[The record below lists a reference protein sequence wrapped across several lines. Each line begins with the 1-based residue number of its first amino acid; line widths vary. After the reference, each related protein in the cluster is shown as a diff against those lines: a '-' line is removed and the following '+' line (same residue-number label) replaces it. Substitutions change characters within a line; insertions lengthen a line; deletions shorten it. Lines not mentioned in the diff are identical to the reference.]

1 MPTLTDQSLKAQKAP
16 KTGRLELTDAR
27 SQGLVF
33 RVTDKGHRSF
43 SFRFRCPITGRVSR
57 FTIGDYPD
65 MTLANARR
73 RADELRVQVANGLN
87 PSDERKRERETRA
100 TKAFGAVSDR
110 YLKEWAE
117 RQKAASSTDKDR
129 RALDKHIL
137 PKWRFKN
144 IASLRRSDISELCEG
159 IVSAGTPVQA
169 NRVQALISKIFS
181 FAVDKGILDA
191 NPCRGMQRAGGA
203 EAAATRYLL
212 DPEIAAFWKG
222 CGLPPMQA
230 GTGLALKLALL
241 TGVRCS
247 EAAGMAKSELRNIET
262 AGLAFWELPGSRT
275 KNRNTH
281 VVPLPEMAR
290 QLVLAAL
297 AIAPKASPYVF
308 PSPVIQGQ
316 PIQGHSLTVA
326 MQRMASVI
334 EGGAAATWKA
344 DPPSPHDLRRTFR
357 TKLSALAVPVDVRDR
372 LMNHAKKG
380 VGQRHYDQYDFMD
393 EKRGALARWCDHV
406 NAIVGGGL

>member
-1 MPTLTDQSLKAQKAP
+1 MQVLTDQLLKAQKP
-16 KTGRLELTDAR
+16 PGTGRLELADAR

-33 RVTDKGHRSF
+33 RVTEGGHRSF

-117 RQKAASSTDKDR
+117 RRKAASSIDKDR
-129 RALDKHIL
+129 RALNKHIL

-144 IASLRRSDISELCEG
+144 IAALKRADVAELCEG

-191 NPCRGMQRAGGA
+191 NPCRGMERVGGK
-203 EAAATRYLL
+203 EKGGTRYLL
-212 DPEIAAFWKG
+212 DHEIAAFWKA
-222 CGLPPMQA
+222 CGLPPMQP
-230 GTGLALKLALL
+230 GTGHALQLALL
-241 TGVRCS
+241 TGVRSS
-247 EAAGMAKSELRNIET
+247 EAAGMAKAELRNIET
-262 AGLAFWELPGSRT
+262 AGLAYWEIPAART
-275 KNRNTH
+275 KNRTTH
-281 VVPLPEMAR
+281 IVPLPEMAR
-290 QLVLAAL
+290 QIVLAAL
-297 AIAPKASPYVF
+297 QLSPENNPFVF
-308 PSPVIQGQ
+308 PSPVKRDL

-357 TKLSALAVPVDVRDR
+357 TKLSALGVPKDIRDR
-372 LMNHAKKG
+372 LMNHAKRD
-380 VGQRHYDQYDFMD
+380 VGERHYDQHDFMD

-406 NAIVGGGL
+406 MANVRGLQ